1 LLFNSAIFLVF
12 FIGVYILYWF
22 VFKKQ
27 RLWVLLLSGC
37 VFYGCWDIRF
47 LFLLFFTSGVDFI
60 SAQQITK
67 STSSVKRKRWLVAS
81 IMVNLV
87 TLGFFKYYN
96 FFTDSFSDFV
106 KLFGFHPSFVTLKI
120 ILPVGISFY
129 TFQSIAYVTDV
140 YRKKITPE
148 TSALYYFAFICF
160 FPQMVAG
167 PIERAKWLLPQ
178 FKKVKHFNA
187 SYFESGINLVLYGFF
202 KKIVIA
208 DNLALI
214 VDDVH
219 NNINNYGSLSLSVGI
234 FAFAIQIYADFSGY
248 SDIARGCA
256 QLLGFKLS
264 KNFNFPYFSGSLKQ
278 FWKRWHISL
287 SSWFR
292 DYVYISLGGSRTSG
306 WRRNFNYLL
315 TFVISGL
322 WHGANFTFILWGFFH
337 GLALILEKSFGKIR
351 PLRPLNALLVFL
363 LVSVLFTLFRSASVI
378 DFINYVR
385 FLFVPS
391 GVLNAA
397 FSHLTV
403 GGFYFV
409 LPILLFVFL
418 ESSKY
423 YKKGLS
429 VYKYNYPANFLILVS
444 ILLFSVFENAP
455 RFIYFQF

>member
-1 LLFNSAIFLVF
+1 
-12 FIGVYILYWF
+12 
-22 VFKKQ
+22 
-27 RLWVLLLSGC
+27 
-37 VFYGCWDIRF
+37 
-47 LFLLFFTSGVDFI
+47 
-60 SAQQITK
+60 
-67 STSSVKRKRWLVAS
+67 
-81 IMVNLV
+81 
-87 TLGFFKYYN
+87 
-96 FFTDSFSDFV
+96 
-106 KLFGFHPSFVTLKI
+106 
-120 ILPVGISFY
+120 
-129 TFQSIAYVTDV
+129 
-140 YRKKITPE
+140 
-148 TSALYYFAFICF
+148 
-160 FPQMVAG
+160 
-167 PIERAKWLLPQ
+167 
-178 FKKVKHFNA
+178 
-187 SYFESGINLVLYGFF
+187 
-202 KKIVIA
+202 
-208 DNLALI
+208 
-214 VDDVH
+214 
-219 NNINNYGSLSLSVGI
+219 
-234 FAFAIQIYADFSGY
+234 
-248 SDIARGCA
+248 
-256 QLLGFKLS
+256 
-264 KNFNFPYFSGSLKQ
+264 
-278 FWKRWHISL
+278 
-287 SSWFR
+287 
-292 DYVYISLGGSRTSG
+292 
-306 WRRNFNYLL
+306 
-315 TFVISGL
+315 VISGL